1 MSDTRKVLVYKP
13 EAVEMAKGISHQD
26 YKAIK
31 HMNKIELAMY
41 LHHIYTRGF
50 EDGARSVANRPP
62 VEHEDT
68 PDENCGNS

>member
-41 LHHIYTRGF
+41 LHRIYTRGF
-50 EDGARSVANRPP
+50 EDGKTSVTGVRQA
-62 VEHEDT
+62 T
-68 PDENCGNS
+68 PDTEE